1 MPAQAPVRNDISVSH
16 VNAPEPIEIHR
27 GVRVTHPHPRHW
39 HEEFHVCAVTG
50 GGGYI
55 DVKGVS
61 HFTPKGTLII
71 VEPGEVHSN
80 HATDGGCTYV
90 NIYVPPELINAREEG
105 VIQESHFPVLIEND
119 SVVAE
124 FVEMVNRLQSSHA
137 LERESALRIFFHQ
150 LAARYGGMLTPPQR
164 CREANALR
172 QVRDYLE
179 DNFDR
184 EIALREL
191 SELTN
196 LSPYYVNRAFRL
208 AYGIP
213 PHAYLIQARIA
224 RAKRMLRQKWPIA
237 HVAYRTG
244 FADQAHLT
252 RHFKRMVGV
261 TPGQFAQDKI
271 VQDSSMAAD

>member
-1 MPAQAPVRNDISVSH
+1 MPAQAPVRNAISVSH

-27 GVRVTHPHPRHW
+27 GVRVTHPHPKHW

-50 GGGYI
+50 GGGHI
-55 DVKGVS
+55 DMKGIS

-80 HATDGGCTYV
+80 HATDDGCTYV
-90 NIYVPPELINAREEG
+90 NIYVPKELVNVREEDG
-105 VIQESHFPVLIEND
+105 QQPHFPLLIENED
-119 SVVAE
+119 VVSE
-124 FVEMVNRLQSSHA
+124 FVEMVNRLESSHA
-137 LERESALRIFFHQ
+137 LERESALETFFHE
-150 LAARYGGMLTPPQR
+150 LAARYGGVPTRPQR
-164 CREANALR
+164 CREANAVR
-172 QVRDYLE
+172 RVRDFLE

-224 RAKRMLRQKWPIA
+224 QAKRMLRQNCPIA

-261 TPGQFAQDKI
+261 TPGQFAHDKI